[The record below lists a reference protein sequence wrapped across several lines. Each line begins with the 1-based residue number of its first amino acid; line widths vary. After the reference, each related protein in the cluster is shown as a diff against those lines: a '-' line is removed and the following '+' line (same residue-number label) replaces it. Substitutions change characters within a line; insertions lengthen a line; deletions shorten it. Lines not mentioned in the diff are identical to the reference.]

1 MIHYLPVSSH
11 LSCLM
16 IILIYSRIVDAH
28 VGKALFTGAIIGEL
42 KAHGKTV
49 ILVTHAQHFLSQ
61 CDYIYTLV
69 NGRISEQGTYS
80 ELMKMDGD
88 FARQTV
94 NMEEIRRRKQMKQ
107 MQNKISIRKNPK
119 NLLPRSRRLMWK
131 IWKRDLTV
139 LLRREEAILKVD
151 LWLPRPEWPDLCH
164 GMVCGQLSPAYANN
178 QCLFYSL
185 RTVLN
190 CWPWIHN
197 FATDDDC
204 YVSHARKSDYE
215 FIYACLVGI

>member
-11 LSCLM
+11 LSYLM

-88 FARQTV
+88 FARLDREYGGDSEKKTDEADAEQDIDKEESEKFTAEV
-94 NMEEIRRRKQMKQ
+94 QAVDVENMKKRSDRIAATGRG
-107 MQNKISIRKNPK
+107 
-119 NLLPRSRRLMWK
+119 NLEGRLMVAETRVTGSVSWN
-131 IWKRDLTV
+131 
-139 LLRREEAILKVD
+139 
-151 LWLPRPEWPDLCH
+151 
-164 GMVCGQLSPAYANN
+164 GMWSTITRIC
-178 QCLFYSL
+178 
-185 RTVLN
+185 
-190 CWPWIHN
+190 
-197 FATDDDC
+197 
-204 YVSHARKSDYE
+204 E
-215 FIYACLVGI
+215 